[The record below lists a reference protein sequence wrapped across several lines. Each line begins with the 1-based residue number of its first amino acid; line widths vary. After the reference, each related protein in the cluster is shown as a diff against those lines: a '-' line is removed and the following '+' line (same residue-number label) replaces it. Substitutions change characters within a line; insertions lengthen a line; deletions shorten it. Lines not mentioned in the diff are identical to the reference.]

1 MLLNNMKKTINL
13 NDNTHGKNNYFWS
26 DKTNNKY
33 IKLSLIEKHYI
44 LNETNEWIN
53 KYYFEHYE
61 EINKH
66 SSNKHENWR
75 MKVYTLKTRKW
86 KKVYETDNKQAHMKS
101 YDLIQ
106 IMTSD
111 KITCSF
117 DEICYIKN
125 NLYEFSN
132 K

>member
-13 NDNTHGKNNYFWS
+13 NDNTHRKNKYFRS

-44 LNETNEWIN
+44 LNETIEWIN

-66 SSNKHENWR
+66 ISDKHENWR

-111 KITCSF
+111 KIT
-117 DEICYIKN
+117 
-125 NLYEFSN
+125 
-132 K
+132 